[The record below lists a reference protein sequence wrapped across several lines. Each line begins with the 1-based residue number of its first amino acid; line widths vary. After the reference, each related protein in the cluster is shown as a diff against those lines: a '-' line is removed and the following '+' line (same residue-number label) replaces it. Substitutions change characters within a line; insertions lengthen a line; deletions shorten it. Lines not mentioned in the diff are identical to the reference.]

1 MINLTEKDADWI
13 ANIARQQLQDIQE
26 VQKEVM
32 STIAKL
38 EAEANELINKHPEW
52 EDAKKE
58 LEEVKAKSLAENN
71 AYLKEEYA
79 KWQKIIELMM
89 TGSEE
94 NGSD

>member
-13 ANIARQQLQDIQE
+13 ANIARQQLQDIQK
-26 VQKEVM
+26 VQEEVM

-38 EAEANELINKHPEW
+38 ETEANELINKHPEW

-79 KWQKIIELMM
+79 KWQKVIELMM
-89 TGSEE
+89 VGSEK
-94 NGSD
+94 NGSN